1 MFWENREFTKGE
13 KRYKYGI
20 KKGERKNPILLD
32 WVSIR
37 GIIMNSWLLKLFP
50 SSVHWED
57 LKAISPQ
64 SHEHTWHPGLV
75 FSTFPKPFRKM
86 LNCQVSL
93 EHLAVLGIKKVLKIG
108 ETIWLLQ
115 KNRPAL
121 FKSVNII
128 NEKQNKTKKTGNLS
142 YIKDH

>member
-86 LNCQVSL
+86 PNCQVSL

-115 KNRPAL
+115 KKQACTLQKCQHHQR
-121 FKSVNII
+121 KT
-128 NEKQNKTKKTGNLS
+128 KQNQ
-142 YIKDH
+142 KDWQPELH